1 MRINFNAFKLYLLL
15 IVVAFFGCKKNVFEG
30 QNLQLDSA
38 TTPATIPAA
47 VLPEIKWYNDT
58 TSVVLPISDG
68 LPINP
73 AYKKGNETATIVI
86 LGSSTAEGK
95 GASQKKYSWVELL
108 TAQLK
113 KDKKVVKVVNLGK
126 ANFTTYHIMPTGNKV
141 ANRPTPD
148 VLRNVTKALSYKPFL
163 VIVNLPTNDIDKK
176 YTDTEILANFT
187 KFRKAFEKAKVDFI
201 VTGTQPRNFTDS
213 LQRQRLNTLNT
224 KIVNGAPVRVANV
237 LNKLSN
243 QDYSIKKYFAFTDGI
258 HPNDL
263 GHRAINGYIFNTV
276 LFKQLLGYK
285 AVNPLIL
292 LK

>member
-1 MRINFNAFKLYLLL
+1 MKLKFKAAKLYPIL
-15 IVVAFFGCKKNVFEG
+15 IVIAFFGCKKDVYED

-38 TTPATIPAA
+38 TTPAPISTPVASK
-47 VLPEIKWYNDT
+47 VKWYNDT
-58 TSVVLPISDG
+58 TSVVLPVSDG

-95 GASQKKYSWVELL
+95 GASQLKYSWVELL
-108 TAQLK
+108 KAQLK
-113 KDKKVVKVVNLGK
+113 KDNKVVRVINLAK
-126 ANFTTYHIMPTGNKV
+126 ANYTTYHIMPTGNKV

-163 VIVNLPTNDIDKK
+163 VIINLPTNDIDKN

-187 KFRKAFEKAKVDFI
+187 KFRKAFENAKVDFM
-201 VTGTQPRNFTDS
+201 VTGTQPRNYVDS

-224 KIVNGAPVRVANV
+224 KIVSGSPVRVANV

-243 QDYSIKKYFAFTDGI
+243 QDYTIKKYFAFTDGV

-263 GHRAINGYIFNTV
+263 GHRVINGLIFNTA
-276 LFKQLLGYK
+276 LFKQVLGYK
-285 AVNPLIL
+285 TPVL
-292 LK
+292 

>member
-1 MRINFNAFKLYLLL
+1 MNIKFKASKLYPIL
-15 IVVAFFGCKKNVFEG
+15 IIVAFLGCKKDVYED

-38 TTPATIPAA
+38 ITPAPNTTP
-47 VLPEIKWYNDT
+47 VLSEIKWYNDT
-58 TSVVLPISDG
+58 TSVVLPVSDG

-95 GASQKKYSWVELL
+95 GASELKYSWVELL
-108 TAQLK
+108 KAKLK
-113 KDKKVVKVVNLGK
+113 KDNKIVRVINLGK
-126 ANFTTYHIMPTGNKV
+126 INLTTYHIMPTGNKV

-148 VLRNVTKALSYKPFL
+148 VSRNVTKALSYKPFL

-176 YTDTEILANFT
+176 YSDTEILANFT

-201 VTGTQPRNFTDS
+201 VTGTQPRNYADS

-224 KIVNGAPVRVANV
+224 KIVSGSPVRVANV

-243 QDYSIKKYFAFTDGI
+243 KDYSIKSYFAFTDGV

-263 GHRAINGYIFNTV
+263 GHRVINGYIFNTS
-276 LFKQLLGYK
+276 LFKQIMGYK
-285 AVNPLIL
+285 TPVL
-292 LK
+292 